1 MFLESAL
8 VRFALSGTLIACY
21 GAVDALA
28 RRRDAAPREPELH
41 MPRWVHPAI
50 FVSITAFYLLIRPFG
65 GPLAGGWGN
74 ALGLA
79 LALLAMVLRWRAI
92 RPGTDVRYPRTGAR
106 VVFYV
111 ALPIAVGVPLGLL
124 ALTLPAC
131 ALSAWCTL
139 REDAR
144 RAAPA
149 GARWI
154 PGIW

>member
-1 MFLESAL
+1 MFLESPLA
-8 VRFALSGTLIACY
+8 RFALSGTLIACY
-21 GAVDALA
+21 GVVDALA
-28 RRRDAAPREPELH
+28 RRRDEPRREPEMR

-50 FVSITAFYLLIRPFG
+50 FASIGAFYLLIRPFG
-65 GPLAGGWGN
+65 GPLGGGWGN
-74 ALGLA
+74 ALGVA
-79 LALLAMVLRWRAI
+79 LAGLAMILRWSAI
-92 RPGTDVRYPRTGAR
+92 RPGTNVRYPRTGAR

-111 ALPIAVGVPLGLL
+111 ALPIAAGVPLGLL

-139 REDAR
+139 REDVR

-154 PGIW
+154 AGIW